1 MKIVFLGS
9 SVTYGDDGWS
19 MCEYIRE
26 TMEWDIVKWAV
37 PGTTLADISEGSYVS
52 RLKQHIDTQNQCD
65 CFVCQLSTNDAAK
78 ELPLGEISDSKDIGD
93 YNISTVI
100 GAIEYIISRVTEK
113 WNCPMVFYTGTYM
126 ENKNYQKMVDA
137 LFELHKKWNFEIIDL
152 WNNPQMRAIDLE
164 RYNRYMMDPVH
175 PNKLGYREWWGPE
188 FVKNLKRLLNM

>member
-1 MKIVFLGS
+1 MKIIFLGS
-9 SVTYGDDGWS
+9 SVTYGDEGWS
-19 MCEYIRE
+19 MCEYVRE
-26 TMEWDIVKWAV
+26 TMGCDVVKWALS
-37 PGTTLADISEGSYVS
+37 GTTLVDTSDESYVS
-52 RLKQHIDTQNQCD
+52 RLKRQIDTENCCD

-93 YNISTVI
+93 YDISTVI